1 MEAKWVNNDIKGE
14 IKSYLE
20 INKNEHTMTQH
31 LWDTAKAVLK
41 GKLIALQIYL
51 NKQEKAQISNIT

>member
-1 MEAKWVNNDIKGE
+1 MEAKWVNNEIKGE

-20 INKNEHTMTQH
+20 INENEHTMTQH

-41 GKLIALQIYL
+41 GKLIAL
-51 NKQEKAQISNIT
+51 